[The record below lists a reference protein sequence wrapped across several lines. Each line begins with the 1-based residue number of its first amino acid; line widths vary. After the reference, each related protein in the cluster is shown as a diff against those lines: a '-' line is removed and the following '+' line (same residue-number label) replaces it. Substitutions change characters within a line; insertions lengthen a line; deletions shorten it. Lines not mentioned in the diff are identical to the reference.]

1 MFPEM
6 NRIESPGGAM
16 QDRDPLAHLTAKDY
30 LASKQEVAAQRDVIV
45 DAYTRRADVLESRIG
60 AERMRQRELMASKR
74 EARRSRVGAR
84 AAVARAGG
92 GEEEEEGERVLAQ
105 RLGWS
110 WYRWRLKEM
119 MTGMVMME
127 KSCRRRSR
135 FRPRQDRSF
144 LWENLRLTKQTLGSE
159 RV

>member
-30 LASKQEVAAQRDVIV
+30 LASKQEVAAQRNVIV
-45 DAYTRRADVLESRIG
+45 DAYTRRADTLESRIG

-74 EARRSRVGAR
+74 EARRARVGAR

-92 GEEEEEGERVLAQ
+92 ARSRGWRGEEESSGLELVSMASSEESSSSSLVEISSETGSFFSVGEPP
-105 RLGWS
+105 S
-110 WYRWRLKEM
+110 Y
-119 MTGMVMME
+119 
-127 KSCRRRSR
+127 
-135 FRPRQDRSF
+135 
-144 LWENLRLTKQTLGSE
+144 
-159 RV
+159 